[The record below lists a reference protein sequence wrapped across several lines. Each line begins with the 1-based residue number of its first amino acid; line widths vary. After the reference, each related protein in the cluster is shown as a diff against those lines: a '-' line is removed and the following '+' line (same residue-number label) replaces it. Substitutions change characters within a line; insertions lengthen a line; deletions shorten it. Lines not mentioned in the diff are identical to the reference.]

1 MIDVVFPLGSGSV
14 WQNNELR
21 YALRALERNFLDLGR
36 VFVVGVQPHWLRE
49 AVCIPFADRH
59 KRNKDAN
66 LIDKVLA
73 ACKAG
78 VSDTFVRCSDDEY
91 VWRPCHVGE
100 MLPYHGGELMRRP
113 PKFWSGGWKE
123 RLRRTADFLQSHG
136 YPTKHFDTHIPTVTN
151 RQLFMQAMSRSPY
164 QRGKGFTINTLYLN
178 QAALIDPPMLRH
190 EKCTLEGSVADKEK
204 IREALAGKL
213 YLGFNDAGLT
223 PALKEI
229 LEETFP
235 EPSRYEMGP
244 IVVPVPCALPQVVAV
259 LGAGRS
265 GTSCVA
271 GILHHL
277 GVSMGENLRQAT
289 PDNPRGF
296 YEDLPLRD
304 ISRGKMPPATRVA
317 RLRAWASSRAIA
329 GPIVGGKYGV
339 LCNQVEEMAEA
350 WPNMRAICVNRPMVE
365 IVASMEKAAFYKR
378 FTLQRLQEIATGHI
392 TRRDRDLARL
402 AVPQLSVNYHDV
414 LADPRAQVDRMVEWL
429 AITPTPQQIDD
440 ACAFVDGGLHR
451 NRLTAGPSGNA
462 LLVMNLN
469 NFMPT
474 AARDSMRDAA
484 QRWGCEYVEITRP
497 LASIPPVWQKTLIPT
512 STHAAPFDRVLVLDA
527 DMLIRSD
534 CPSPF
539 NLVPS
544 DKIGVVSRVQPG
556 NTLAERFHRANGRL
570 RAPRLGLAP
579 YAREEQ
585 HINGGLVL
593 YSPSRHADLLRRW
606 ASSGV
611 AARHLIKD
619 GLHEQFALSCLLAES
634 PSLAHFLPMEFNT
647 IRATTVPQAPAGKMA
662 TYVYHFTGTR
672 GRGLSQRMAQCQWRV
687 A

>member
-73 ACKAG
+73 ACRAG

-91 VWRPCHVGE
+91 VLRPCHVGE
-100 MLPYHGGELMRRP
+100 MLPYHGGELLNRP
-113 PKFWSGGWKE
+113 SKFWSGGWKE
-123 RLRRTADFLQSHG
+123 RLRRTADFLKANGCS
-136 YPTKHFDTHIPTVTN
+136 TKHFDTHIPTVTN
-151 RQLFMQAMSRSPY
+151 RQLFTQAMARSPY

-178 QAALIDPPMLRH
+178 QAALVDPPMLRG
-190 EKCTLEGSVADKEK
+190 EKCTLEGSVTDKAELLQK
-204 IREALAGKL
+204 LDGRL

-229 LEETFP
+229 LQETFP
-235 EPSRYEMGP
+235 EPSRYETGP
-244 IVVPVPCALPQVVAV
+244 VVVSVASAIPQVVAV

-271 GILHHL
+271 GMLHHL

-296 YEDLPLRD
+296 FEDLPLRD
-304 ISRGKMPPATRVA
+304 ISRGRLTHAARVT
-317 RLRAWASSRAIA
+317 RLREWARGRGIA

-339 LCNQVEEMAEA
+339 LCNQVAEMVEA
-350 WPNMRAICVNRPMVE
+350 WPGMRAICVNRPMDE

-378 FTLQRLQEIATGHI
+378 FTLKRLREIATQHI
-392 TRRDRDLARL
+392 ANRNRDIERL
-402 AVPQLSVNYHDV
+402 AVPHITVNYHDV
-414 LADPRAQVDRMVEWL
+414 LADPRTQL
-429 AITPTPQQIDD
+429 ARVIEFLGISPTGQQLDD
-440 ACAFVDGGLHR
+440 ACAFVETGLHR
-451 NRLTAGPSGNA
+451 NRLTAGPTGNA
-462 LLVMNLN
+462 LVVMNLN
-469 NFMPT
+469 NFMPACARESMQ
-474 AARDSMRDAA
+474 AAAG
-484 QRWGCEYVEITRP
+484 RWGCEYIEITRP
-497 LASIPPVWQKTLIPT
+497 LASMPPVWQKTLIPE
-512 STHAAPFDRVLVLDA
+512 SPHASRFDRVLVMDA

-539 NLVPS
+539 DLVPT

-556 NTLAERFHRANGRL
+556 NTLAERFRIANGRL
-570 RAPRLGLAP
+570 RAPRLGLLP
-579 YAREEQ
+579 YDHEEQ
-585 HINGGLVL
+585 HINGGFVL
-593 YSPSRHADLLRRW
+593 YSPLRHAALLRRW
-606 ASSGV
+606 ANCGV

-619 GLHEQFALSCLLAES
+619 GLHEQFAMSCLLAES
-634 PSLAHFLPMEFNT
+634 PSIAHFLPMEFNT
-647 IRATTVPQAPAGKMA
+647 IRATTVPQAPAGPMA
-662 TYVYHFTGTR
+662 TYVYHFTGMR
-672 GRGLSQRMAQCQWRV
+672 GRGLGQKMLRCQWRV
-687 A
+687 S